1 MENFIFRAVF
11 TVIDNCK
18 LLKIFQ
24 QANSIKPIKLFT
36 VKN

>member
-1 MENFIFRAVF
+1 MENFIFCAVF
-11 TVIDNCK
+11 TVIDKCK
-18 LLKIFQ
+18 LLKTFQ